1 MNSLHTIILLMA
13 IAIILV
19 RLAIKWQIPYPVT
32 LVIGGAAIGFIP
44 HLAEIQFEPNL
55 LLSTVLPP
63 ILFYAAFSIS
73 FKEFKHEFF
82 DILWLALGLV
92 LVTTIAV
99 GLLFKWLFPELPW
112 ALAFTFG
119 AIVSPPDA
127 VAATTILKRFS
138 INPHL
143 LAVLEGESLINDAT
157 GLVLYKIGVATL
169 LSGMFSASE
178 AGLEFIKVTAGGI
191 VIGLITGYA
200 LHRFSSYFLSP
211 VLSAIYSFII
221 PYIAYLLADALHVSG
236 VLAVVVN
243 GLIGSRMLITHFSSM
258 TRIVGWV
265 SWDIFIIL
273 LNCFIFIL
281 IGLQLH
287 DLVMRLTIEKAIL
300 YFGYGILIT
309 AILIVVRFLWVFIR
323 QELLRIRKKESPH
336 DFRNNIILS
345 WSGMRGIVSLAA
357 ALALPYNL
365 PDGSPLPGRDI
376 VIFLTFIVIFLT
388 LILPGLTL
396 SKFLHILKMHYVSSE
411 DCKGLRETLIKIAS
425 EELKKLHSLKKI
437 DEAEYELLSN
447 YFQTRHKI
455 LDRAFKRSQKG
466 REFFDKDNLDLAR
479 KHVLDKKRE
488 LLVNMWK
495 QNSLSDEL
503 FQLFERELDLEEAPI
518 IRAEI

>member
-13 IAIILV
+13 VAILLV
-19 RLAIKWQIPYPVT
+19 RLAIKWRIPYPVT

-44 HLAEIQFEPNL
+44 HLAEIQFDPNL

-92 LVTTIAV
+92 LVTTAAV
-99 GLLFKWLFPELPW
+99 GFLFKWLFPELPW

-127 VAATTILKRFS
+127 VAATVMLKRFS

-169 LSGMFSASE
+169 LSGIFSASE
-178 AGLEFIKVTAGGI
+178 AGFEFIKVAAGGI
-191 VIGLITGYA
+191 LIGLITGYA

-211 VLSAIYSFII
+211 VLAAIYSFII
-221 PYIAYLLADALHVSG
+221 PYIAYLLADAMHVSG

-258 TRIVGWV
+258 TRVVGWV

-287 DLVMRLTIEKAIL
+287 GLVERLTIEKAIL
-300 YFGYGILIT
+300 YFGYGVLIT
-309 AILIVVRFLWVFIR
+309 AILILVRFLWVFIR
-323 QELLRIRKKESPH
+323 QGLLRLRKKESPH

-388 LILPGLTL
+388 LVIPGLTL
-396 SKFLHILKMHYVSSE
+396 ATLLRLLKIHYVSNE
-411 DCKGLRETLIKIAS
+411 DCKGLRETLIKIAR
-425 EELKKLHSLKKI
+425 EELKKLHSMKKI
-437 DEAEYELLSN
+437 DDEEYNLLSN
-447 YFQTRHKI
+447 YFQTRHQI
-455 LDRAFKRSQKG
+455 LDRSFTHSPKSKDLTG
-466 REFFDKDNLDLAR
+466 KDNLDLAR
-479 KHVLDKKRE
+479 NKVLEKKRQ
-488 LLVNMWK
+488 LLIVMWK
-495 QNSLSDEL
+495 HDELSDEL